1 MKKNVS
7 RGALFAICFMLV
19 VVLSGTVAVYAVDV
33 EHQAGEKIIDEYEYI
48 SSASTNLSISGD
60 MATASAKITRE
71 SSADRVKITMNLQQ
85 KKDPKLQ

>member
-33 EHQAGEKIIDEYEYI
+33 EHQAGD
-48 SSASTNLSISGD
+48 G
-60 MATASAKITRE
+60 RC
-71 SSADRVKITMNLQQ
+71 
-85 KKDPKLQ
+85 